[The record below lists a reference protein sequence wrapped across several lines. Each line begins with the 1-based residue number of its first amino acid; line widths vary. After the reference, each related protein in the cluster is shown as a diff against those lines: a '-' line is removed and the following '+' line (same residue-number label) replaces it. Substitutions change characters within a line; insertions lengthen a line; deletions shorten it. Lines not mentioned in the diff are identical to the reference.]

1 MMMAEPNKEYSGALF
16 MLAAKDEKLDEYSA
30 ALAEIRRIVEENP
43 LYLLFLSSPACSLSE
58 RLAAIDEA
66 FGSSYPEYIVSFL
79 KLLCEN
85 GRIRELTGC
94 IDGFEDL
101 KRFAANRALAT
112 VYSAVEL
119 TDLQKQKLCEKLN
132 KATGKTVNA
141 SYKVDE
147 NLIGGIK
154 VEVDGKTF
162 DSSIEKQ
169 FQKIK
174 GVMNV

>member
-1 MMMAEPNKEYSGALF
+1 MAEPYKEYAGALF
-16 MLAAKDEKLDEYSA
+16 ALATKNGKLGEYSA
-30 ALAEIRRIVEENP
+30 ALTEIRKIFDENP
-43 LYLLFLSSPACSLSE
+43 EYSLFLSSPACSLSE

-66 FGSSYPEYIVSFL
+66 FGNRYPEYIVSFL

-85 GRIRELTGC
+85 GRIKDLPRC

-101 KRFAANRALAT
+101 KRFFENCALAT

-119 TDLQKQKLCEKLN
+119 TDSQKQKLCERLN
-132 KATGKTVNA
+132 KATGKTVQA
-141 SYKVDE
+141 KYIIDKS
-147 NLIGGIK
+147 LIGGIK

-162 DSSIEKQ
+162 DSSIQKQ

-174 GVMNV
+174 GVMNG